1 MDRDNLLWESSRM
14 MLPEHRERLLAHQRQ
29 LGKKEKPILDGQ
41 KIEVLN
47 RIVQEAMAERKKV
60 RLLLYAPDREIER
73 IGLIEKWAPIPP
85 RLCLDLG
92 DGGKEWIDWEEILD
106 IEL

>member
-14 MLPEHRERLLAHQRQ
+14 MLPEHRERLLAHQRK
-29 LGKKEKPILDGQ
+29 LGKKEKPMLDGQ

-47 RIVQEAMAERKKV
+47 RLVQEAMVKRVKV
-60 RLLLYAPDREIER
+60 RLLLYAPDQEIER
-73 IGLIEKWAPIPP
+73 IGLIEKWDPIPP
-85 RLCLDLG
+85 RLRLDLG
-92 DGGKEWIDWEEILD
+92 DGGKEWIYWEDILD